1 MRGVD
6 KMPVGVVAG
15 EVWGLGYAGAWPCL
29 GLMDVFVL
37 FHLRLG
43 VCDLVLHRLISVV
56 WCRVGSVFVCLQI
69 F

>member
-1 MRGVD
+1 VRC
-6 KMPVGVVAG
+6 
-15 EVWGLGYAGAWPCL
+15 LCL

-56 WCRVGSVFVCLQI
+56 WCRVGGVLVCLQI